1 VAAGG
6 LTAFTRNTKSACAPA
21 CPSSM
26 CVYTIACSEHVSIEQ
41 CSFSRPHART
51 LTRPETPDCSCGA
64 LLCAHTKAAF
74 ILYQM
79 LLYPHRLPA
88 CRWRLGGARGVRERD
103 TRADGARAVVLRR
116 QRHRETSRPRDPACA
131 ARGIARARAHRH
143 TVPADTR
150 VVCAR
155 RVDGPSAERGAHR
168 GESHLVCVCGDKRVW
183 RSHAL
188 NAERSLSTAHTHK
201 RSQK

>member
-1 VAAGG
+1 MFF
-6 LTAFTRNTKSACAPA
+6 LPSPCEDTDKTRDSRLQLWCSAVC
-21 CPSSM
+21 
-26 CVYTIACSEHVSIEQ
+26 THE
-41 CSFSRPHART
+41 
-51 LTRPETPDCSCGA
+51 TR
-64 LLCAHTKAAF
+64 L
-74 ILYQM
+74 LYQKM

-143 TVPADTR
+143 TAPADTR